1 MLFTVQSYLEFLLL
15 FDGGPTWVI
24 YACTFQLLPDRST
37 AKVLFMQEDKKERW
51 QELCALAANEQNPE
65 KLLELV
71 TEINKLL
78 EEKEERLRQPPPNA
92 SRPPKIE

>member
-1 MLFTVQSYLEFLLL
+1 MLFAVQSYVEFLPLL
-15 FDGGPTWVI
+15 DGGPTRVI

-37 AKVLFMQEDKKERW
+37 AKVLFMQGDKKERW

-71 TEINKLL
+71 TEINHLL
-78 EEKEERLRQPPPNA
+78 AEKDERLRQPPPNL
-92 SRPPKIE
+92 S